1 MTAKRI
7 PDAPTVGE
15 ILDEMDA
22 ARLAI
27 GGNNPPIDPP
37 TPFEEAKKAIEDLQG
52 EARLWLDGQAIANQA
67 QADEVGRI
75 IKGFRDAHKGA
86 DDARKVE
93 NEPFDTG
100 KAEVQQRYNPVLK
113 IAKDGEAMAKIAVAK
128 FIDAQEKIRQDQARE
143 ARRIADEQAEAARQ
157 AIADANAAGNL
168 AAREDA
174 EQLVVEAAETAKLA
188 NALDKGRTMVA
199 TGAARRLALRTVYS
213 AEITDRLELMRWA
226 WRRNAGAFDE
236 LLLTLANDAIK
247 GGLREIPGAK
257 VNEEQK
263 V

>member
-1 MTAKRI
+1 MAKKI
-7 PDAPTVGE
+7 DAPTVGE

-27 GGNNPPIDPP
+27 GGNNPPPEP
-37 TPFEEAKKAIEDLQG
+37 TPFELARDAINDLNLEAKN
-52 EARLWLDGQAIANQA
+52 WLDGEPIKTPEQAE
-67 QADEVGRI
+67 EVGRI
-75 IKGFRDAHKGA
+75 IKGFRDAHKAA

-100 KAEVQQRYNPVLK
+100 KAEVQQRYNPILK
-113 IAKDGEAMAKIAVAK
+113 TAKDGEAMAKIAVAK
-128 FIDAQEKIRQDQARE
+128 FIDAQEKVRQDQARE

-174 EQLVVEAAETAKLA
+174 EQLVTEAAETAKLA

-199 TGAARRLALRTVYS
+199 TGGARRLALRSVWS
-213 AEITDRLELMRWA
+213 AKITDRLEAMRSL
-226 WRRNAGAFDE
+226 WRLDASAFDD
-236 LLLTLANDAIK
+236 LLLKLANDRA
-247 GGLREIPGAK
+247 GAR
-257 VNEEQK
+257 VVMAGVEFIEEHR